1 MLYYS
6 RFFWATF
13 FYIIW
18 PPWIFNRGLSNPQWT
33 RNSQNA
39 SLCTTQSETETESGF
54 LNISD
59 IVTHFYRKKNADI
72 LGTTFCFN
80 KDVRLHIRNNTGLIR
95 KVDHI
100 GVQLAVVPSSI
111 GVQECLGPKSQSCMY
126 CFTTLYY
133 TTYFS
138 LFSDPF
144 W

>member
-1 MLYYS
+1 MKL
-6 RFFWATF
+6 RF
-13 FYIIW
+13 
-18 PPWIFNRGLSNPQWT
+18 GVG
-33 RNSQNA
+33 
-39 SLCTTQSETETESGF
+39 CTEARKNG
-54 LNISD
+54 D
-59 IVTHFYRKKNADI
+59 IEALADAMRALKNADI

-80 KDVRLHIRNNTGLIR
+80 KDVRLYIRNNTGLIR

-144 W
+144 